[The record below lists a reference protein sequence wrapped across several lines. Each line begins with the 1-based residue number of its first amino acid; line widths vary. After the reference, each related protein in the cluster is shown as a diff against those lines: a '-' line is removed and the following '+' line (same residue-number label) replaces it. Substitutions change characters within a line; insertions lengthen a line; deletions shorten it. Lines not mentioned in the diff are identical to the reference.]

1 MIEHPHLSAPERLDA
16 ARGAVA
22 DLVAQLQ
29 AGLDLH
35 SADIF
40 NHSFAADVIWGGPYG
55 ATVSGYDHL
64 HEIHKK
70 LHAAHAAGPSRY
82 EIITV
87 TAPAPDVAVAQVRRS
102 PQSAHDFAEMAL
114 YVLIRDNER
123 WWLAAGQ
130 NTLIQPG
137 LSATENTESR

>member
-1 MIEHPHLSAPERLDA
+1 MTEHPHLSTPGRLDE

-40 NHSFAADVIWGGPYG
+40 NGSFAADVIWGGPYG
-55 ATVSGYDHL
+55 ATVSGYDQL
-64 HEIHKK
+64 HEIHTK
-70 LHAAHAAGPSRY
+70 LHAAHAAGPSCY
-82 EIITV
+82 EIVAV
-87 TAPAPDVAVAQVRRS
+87 TAPAPDVAIAQVRRS
-102 PQSAHDFAEMAL
+102 PQSAGDFAEMAL
-114 YVLIRDNER
+114 YVLVRDNER

-137 LSATENTESR
+137 RSATENTAGR